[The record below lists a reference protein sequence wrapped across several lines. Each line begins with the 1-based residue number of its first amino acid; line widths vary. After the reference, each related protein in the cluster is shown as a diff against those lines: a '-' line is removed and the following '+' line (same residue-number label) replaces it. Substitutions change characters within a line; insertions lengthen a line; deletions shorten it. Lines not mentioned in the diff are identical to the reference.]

1 MVFCIKHTCKPFC
14 IVPIPN
20 ISLIRNNLIAYPT
33 IFHLLG
39 INTGALSS
47 SYIPATQSLS
57 LPDHLTSQQPH
68 FTVDCYH
75 RMCHALPLSTNTSQL
90 RGQDTEMRAS
100 SKPLANLISEWD
112 GWFTVRHSSNIL
124 GRQSTDQASQVTGSD
139 QRAVNGVLTGGRIS
153 PLFGH
158 LGR

>member
-1 MVFCIKHTCKPFC
+1 MGAWNFSENSSVLEGRGFF
-14 IVPIPN
+14 
-20 ISLIRNNLIAYPT
+20 YPT

-90 RGQDTEMRAS
+90 RGQDTEIRAS
-100 SKPLANLISEWD
+100 PEPPGNLIFEWE
-112 GWFTVRHSSNIL
+112 GWFTVRHSSNIS
-124 GRQSTDQASQVTGSD
+124 GQQSTDQASQVTGTD